1 MHCNIGQGDSALKG
15 NAEPQRTA
23 AMVTCIRLHMKC
35 KTQTAQTLHR
45 EVEILE
51 CEVKKSTL
59 VCTAINC
66 LLIFFWSEDIM

>member
-35 KTQTAQTLHR
+35 KAQTAQTLHI
-45 EVEILE
+45 EVDILE
-51 CEVKKSTL
+51 SEVKKVRL
-59 VCTAINC
+59 YEHQI
-66 LLIFFWSEDIM
+66 IFC

>member
-51 CEVKKSTL
+51 CEVKKVHL
-59 VCTAINC
+59 YVQQLIVC
-66 LLIFFWSEDIM
+66 